1 MFYKVLDKKDDYC
14 VTCFSKEEALTN
26 AINHCV
32 TEGLQV
38 YDVTNEIENS
48 FSIIYIDPDDNQPET
63 IHIYA
68 IEE

>member
-1 MFYKVLDKKDDYC
+1 MFYKDYC
-14 VTCFSKEEALTN
+14 TTCLSKEEALAN

-32 TEGLQV
+32 TEGLHV

-48 FSIIYIDPDDNQPET
+48 FSIIYIDPDDNQSEV